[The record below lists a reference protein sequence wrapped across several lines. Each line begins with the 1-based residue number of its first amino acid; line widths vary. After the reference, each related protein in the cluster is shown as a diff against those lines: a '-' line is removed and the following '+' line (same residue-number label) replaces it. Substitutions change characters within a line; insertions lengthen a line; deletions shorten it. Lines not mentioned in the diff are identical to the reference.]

1 MTSHIRAVF
10 FDIDRTLYEHSRD
23 YVPASS
29 LAAIAALKARDI
41 IPAIATGRG
50 YCALP
55 PAIDRLV
62 EDGDIELVVASNGQ
76 YNRYGDRVLSA
87 HPIAKD
93 DIESLTRAFRVH
105 DWEYTYVSATHMAAG
120 RSRGSSHK
128 ILKNYPCYT
137 VDPDY
142 YRSHDVEQLIVL
154 APVAQENALQTIL
167 AAHGGRYKTVRSHAG
182 AVDLLHADGSK
193 ARGIREV
200 CAVLDIPLAQVMAF
214 GDELNDLDMFK
225 TVGFGVAMGDG
236 REELKA
242 LAKYVTTTVEDHGV
256 FNALVHLGVI
266 DRKPWGAA

>member
-23 YVPASS
+23 YVPPSS
-29 LAAIAALKARDI
+29 LAAIAALKARGI

-76 YNRYGDRVLSA
+76 YNRYGERVLSA

-154 APVAQENALQTIL
+154 APVAQENALQAIL
-167 AAHGGRYKTVRSHAG
+167 AEHGGRYKTVRSHAG

-193 ARGIREV
+193 ARGIHEA
-200 CAVLDIPLAQVMAF
+200 CAALGIDPKDTLAF
-214 GDELNDLDMFK
+214 GDGLNDVEMFAA
-225 TVGFGVAMGDG
+225 VGAGIAMGAACPDLKAVARHTTGTLEEDGVAV
-236 REELKA
+236 A
-242 LAKYVTTTVEDHGV
+242 LHQ
-256 FNALVHLGVI
+256 LGVL
-266 DRKPWGAA
+266 D